1 MLNPFDSAYH
11 DLCNDI
17 LEIGNQRD
25 DRTHTG
31 TISKFGHQI
40 RFDLTK
46 GFPLLTTKK
55 VSFKLIATELLW
67 FIKGDTNI
75 KYLLNIIIIFGMN
88 GLLKNIFNLKII
100 MVQI

>member
-46 GFPLLTTKK
+46 D
-55 VSFKLIATELLW
+55 SFTHYK
-67 FIKGDTNI
+67 
-75 KYLLNIIIIFGMN
+75 KYLSNLLLLSYC
-88 GLLKNIFNLKII
+88 GL
-100 MVQI
+100 

>member
-46 GFPLLTTKK
+46 GFPTHYK
-55 VSFKLIATELLW
+55 
-67 FIKGDTNI
+67 
-75 KYLLNIIIIFGMN
+75 KYLSNLLLLSYC
-88 GLLKNIFNLKII
+88 GL
-100 MVQI
+100 

>member
-55 VSFKLIATELLW
+55 VSFKLIDR
-67 FIKGDTNI
+67 KS
-75 KYLLNIIIIFGMN
+75 
-88 GLLKNIFNLKII
+88 
-100 MVQI
+100 VV

>member
-46 GFPLLTTKK
+46 GFPYSLQ
-55 VSFKLIATELLW
+55 
-67 FIKGDTNI
+67 
-75 KYLLNIIIIFGMN
+75 KYLSNLLLLSYC
-88 GLLKNIFNLKII
+88 GL
-100 MVQI
+100 

>member
-40 RFDLTK
+40 T
-46 GFPLLTTKK
+46 
-55 VSFKLIATELLW
+55 SI
-67 FIKGDTNI
+67 
-75 KYLLNIIIIFGMN
+75 
-88 GLLKNIFNLKII
+88 
-100 MVQI
+100 

>member
-31 TISKFGHQI
+31 TISRTSNPL
-40 RFDLTK
+40 RFNEGIPFTHYK
-46 GFPLLTTKK
+46 
-55 VSFKLIATELLW
+55 
-67 FIKGDTNI
+67 
-75 KYLLNIIIIFGMN
+75 KYLSNLLLLSYC
-88 GLLKNIFNLKII
+88 GL
-100 MVQI
+100 

>member
-31 TISKFGHQI
+31 TISNL
-40 RFDLTK
+40 D
-46 GFPLLTTKK
+46 
-55 VSFKLIATELLW
+55 
-67 FIKGDTNI
+67 IKSASI
-75 KYLLNIIIIFGMN
+75 
-88 GLLKNIFNLKII
+88 
-100 MVQI
+100 